1 MPGALLPRFVGRLVD
16 GTRLLGV
23 GRRLGGGRLPGA
35 GEVFDDGRRRGAGR
49 LRGVTRRRGGVG
61 LLAVAS
67 LLCTGPA
74 LCPAAAAAA
83 PEGQITW
90 AVHTTLV
97 PSYFDPAETTIVT
110 PFMVLYG
117 LHDALVKPMP
127 GKPLAPSLAESW
139 KASPDGLVYDFA
151 LRKGARFHNGEPVT
165 AEDVLFSFER
175 YRGIYART
183 LKERVAAVEAPDPA
197 RVRFRLKQPWPDF
210 MTYYGSLAT
219 GAGWIVPK
227 KYVERVGEDGFK
239 KAPIGAGPYR
249 FASFTP
255 GIELTLEAFDGY
267 WRKPPAV
274 KRLVFRVIPDPATR
288 LAALKRGEAD
298 IAFSMIGELA
308 EEARRSGL
316 VLKPVYPSTHW
327 VSFVDQWE
335 AKSPWHD
342 RRVRLA
348 AIHAIDRQAINEA
361 RTFGLSRVTGSI
373 IPTSFEF
380 YWPPPVLAHDAA
392 VAKRLLAEAG
402 YPSGFDAGE
411 YFCDMTSADAA
422 EAVIGYLQAVGIRAK
437 LRPIERAAFNKSVA
451 DRKLKNLVQLIGG
464 GFGNAATRLEAYVVS
479 GGTYAYGGY
488 PDVDGLFREQA
499 TELDR
504 GRREATLHKIQQL
517 VHERAIVAPI
527 YELAFISGVGRR
539 VEEPGLGLIA
549 GYAFSAPYE
558 DLKLRGK

>member
-1 MPGALLPRFVGRLVD
+1 MRRALFVLAAALLCLAPLALR
-16 GTRLLGV
+16 
-23 GRRLGGGRLPGA
+23 PAPA
-35 GEVFDDGRRRGAGR
+35 G
-49 LRGVTRRRGGVG
+49 
-61 LLAVAS
+61 
-67 LLCTGPA
+67 
-74 LCPAAAAAA
+74 AA

-97 PSYFDPAETTIVT
+97 PSYFDPAEVTLVT

-127 GKPLAPSLAESW
+127 GKSLAPSLAESW
-139 KASPDGLVYDFA
+139 KVSPDGLAYDFV
-151 LRKGARFHNGEPVT
+151 LRKGARFHNGDPVT
-165 AEDVLFSFER
+165 AEDVVFSFER

-183 LKERVAAVEAPDPA
+183 LKERVAGVQATDATH
-197 RVRFRLKQPWPDF
+197 VRFRLKQPWPDF
-210 MTYYGSLAT
+210 MTYYGTLAT

-227 KYVERVGEDGFK
+227 KYVERVGDDGFK

-249 FASFTP
+249 FVSFNP
-255 GIELTLEAFDGY
+255 GIELVLEAVDGY
-267 WRKPPAV
+267 WRKTPAV
-274 KRLVFRVIPDPATR
+274 KRLTFRVIPDPATR

-298 IAFSMIGELA
+298 IAYSMIGELA

-316 VLKPVYPSTHW
+316 ALKPVYPSTHW
-327 VSFVDQWE
+327 VSFVDQFD

-361 RTFGLSRVTGSI
+361 RTFGMSRITGSI
-373 IPTSFEF
+373 VPSSFDF
-380 YWPPPVLAHDAA
+380 YWQPPPVPHDSAA
-392 VAKRLLAEAG
+392 AKRLLAEAG
-402 YPSGFDAGE
+402 FGNGFDAGE

-464 GFGNAATRLEAYVVS
+464 GFGNAPIRLEAYVIG
-479 GGTYAYGGY
+479 GGTYTYGSY
-488 PDVDGLFREQA
+488 PDIDGLFREQA

-504 GRREATLHKIQQL
+504 GRREVTLQKIQQL

-539 VEEPGLGLIA
+539 VEEPGLGLIG